1 MNRLAPAEL
10 FVGSFLILNLLGT
23 LGLRW
28 LPGLYTAEPLNW
40 HDAAFTATSAVCVTG
55 LTVVDTATRFTWAGQ
70 AFLLLL
76 IQLGGLGMLTLSSI
90 IITALG
96 GRPSLR
102 AESVTVG
109 ETRNIPHIAPRRL
122 ILDILRFTLA
132 FELAGAVVLFAL
144 WAPELGWREALW
156 PAVFHSVSAFCNAGF
171 STYSDSL
178 IGFQRSP
185 ASLVVIALLI
195 SAGGLG
201 FVVME
206 ELWQKFRRR
215 KPGGPRRLSVHTR
228 LVLLVSAVFL
238 AAGWALFL
246 AFESGDTL
254 RHLPW
259 GHKVVNALF
268 MSATART
275 AGFNNIDYAQA
286 SDSAN
291 FLTILLM
298 LVGGSPGSTAGG
310 MKTTTFAL
318 IGLLAWSRL
327 RSRDTVTF
335 AGRSIPDDS
344 IQRAVGLSVITGGIV
359 VAGIFLLT
367 SIGDLI
373 DAKSNFLAQSFE
385 VVSAFCTVGL
395 SMGLTS
401 ELSVPSRWVLV
412 VLMFVGRTGPLSIAA
427 ALVVRRKTARFRLA
441 YEDVNVG

>member
-1 MNRLAPAEL
+1 M
-10 FVGSFLILNLLGT
+10 FVGSFLILILLGT
-23 LGLRW
+23 LGLRF
-28 LPGLYTAEPLNW
+28 LPGLYTAEPLTW

-55 LTVVDTATRFTWAGQ
+55 LTVVDTATRFTPVGQ

-102 AESVTVG
+102 TESVTTA
-109 ETRNIPHIAPRRL
+109 EARNIPHVSPKRL
-122 ILDILRFTLA
+122 LLDILRFTLA
-132 FELAGAVVLFAL
+132 FELAGALAL
-144 WAPELGWREALW
+144 LTIWAPAAGWREALW

-185 ASLVVIALLI
+185 ASLLIIALLI
-195 SAGGLG
+195 TCGGLG

-206 ELWQKFRRR
+206 ELWRKFRRR
-215 KPGGPRRLSVHTR
+215 KPGGARRLSVHTR
-228 LVLLVSAVFL
+228 LVLLVSAIL
-238 AAGWALFL
+238 LGAGWALYL
-246 AFESGDTL
+246 VFEWRESL
-254 RHLPW
+254 RELPW
-259 GHKVVNALF
+259 IDKAVNALF

-275 AGFNNIDYAQA
+275 AGFNTIDHTQA

-327 RSRDTVTF
+327 RSQDTVTF

-367 SIGDLI
+367 SIGDIL
-373 DAKSNFLAQSFE
+373 DVKSNFLAQSFE

-412 VLMFVGRTGPLSIAA
+412 ALMFVGRTGPLSIAA
-427 ALVVRRKTARFRLA
+427 ALVVRRRAARFRLA